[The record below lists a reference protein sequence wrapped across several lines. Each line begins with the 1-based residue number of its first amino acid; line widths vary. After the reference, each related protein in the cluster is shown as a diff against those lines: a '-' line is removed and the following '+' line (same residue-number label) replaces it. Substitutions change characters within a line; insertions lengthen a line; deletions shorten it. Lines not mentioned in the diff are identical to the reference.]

1 MYDIDWA
8 LTAQML
14 TGFGAFLTGIAAIFV
29 LPLQLGFRREAK
41 KSKKQIENLHTSLKL
56 MFPLYKQY
64 MASEEGIVWQNY
76 PGDADMIVKGISKKF
91 ALDKQ
96 LVRNIL
102 DALKAEG
109 KI

>member
-41 KSKKQIENLHTSLKL
+41 KSKK
-56 MFPLYKQY
+56 
-64 MASEEGIVWQNY
+64 
-76 PGDADMIVKGISKKF
+76 
-91 ALDKQ
+91 
-96 LVRNIL
+96 
-102 DALKAEG
+102 
-109 KI
+109 